1 MAKITTI
8 NPIADI
14 RGAMRKGDKVI
25 YRIREGIQ
33 QAYIVKHPY
42 EGDGSPAQKA
52 ARSTF
57 RDLTQQVKAIY
68 ADPQQLA
75 QWQKR
80 FDQLRA
86 SRQYRKALTNY
97 INYIRTPQEA
107 PYIPVPKALRPIKP
121 PTTLYGFILSSLS
134 KQE

>member
-1 MAKITTI
+1 MAKVTTI
-8 NPIADI
+8 TPIADI
-14 RGAMRKGDKVI
+14 RGALRRGDKVI
-25 YRIREGIQ
+25 FRVRDGIQ
-33 QAYIVKHPY
+33 QSYVVKHPY
-42 EGDGSPAQKA
+42 KGNGTAAQKA

-75 QWQKR
+75 EWQKR
-80 FDQLRA
+80 FDRLRA

-121 PTTLYGFILSSLS
+121 PTTLYGFILSTLS
-134 KQE
+134 AK